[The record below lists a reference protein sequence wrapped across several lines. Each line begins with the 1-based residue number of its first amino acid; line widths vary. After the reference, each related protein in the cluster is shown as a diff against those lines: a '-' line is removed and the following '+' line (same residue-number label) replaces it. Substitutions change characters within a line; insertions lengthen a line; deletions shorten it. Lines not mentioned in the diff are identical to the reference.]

1 MALCPWKI
9 RLFSRQPIYSRGL
22 DITNYGKTLYKQIH
36 APKHPE
42 TLGRKTLS
50 GFNQLS
56 SHLSIFWSK
65 HCIKLPAS
73 ITVSLEV
80 VFCKLNTKLTKGFQ
94 WTALGF
100 VCPHWISSFNLKIFK
115 LELEISEF
123 RSTSVGQSWA
133 VRLLRRAPCRE
144 AGSAT
149 WHPSLSIRWLEQQ
162 SAHRDRCCWSR
173 HLRDRDYEIHKLEGF
188 SCLIFPSQCARAQH
202 FVLDGYKMV
211 APWFG
216 N

>member
-9 RLFSRQPIYSRGL
+9 RLFSRHLIYSPGL

-42 TLGRKTLS
+42 ILGRKTL
-50 GFNQLS
+50 
-56 SHLSIFWSK
+56 
-65 HCIKLPAS
+65 LPAS

-80 VFCKLNTKLTKGFQ
+80 VFCKLNKNLTKGVQ

-100 VCPHWISSFNLKIFK
+100 VCPHWISSFNFWIQINLC
-115 LELEISEF
+115 
-123 RSTSVGQSWA
+123 GSWA
-133 VRLLRRAPCRE
+133 VRLLRRDPCTE

-162 SAHRDRCCWSR
+162 SAHRDRCWSR

-188 SCLIFPSQCARAQH
+188 SFLIFPSQCARAQH
-202 FVLDGYKMV
+202 VFLDGYKC
-211 APWFG
+211 
-216 N
+216 

>member
-9 RLFSRQPIYSRGL
+9 RLFSRHLIYSPGL

-42 TLGRKTLS
+42 ILGRKTLS

-56 SHLSIFWSK
+56 THLSIFWSK

-80 VFCKLNTKLTKGFQ
+80 VFCKLNKNLTKGVQ

-100 VCPHWISSFNLKIFK
+100 VCPHWISSFNFWIQINLCGSI
-115 LELEISEF
+115 L
-123 RSTSVGQSWA
+123 
-133 VRLLRRAPCRE
+133 
-144 AGSAT
+144 GSAT
-149 WHPSLSIRWLEQQ
+149 SSHSPVHGGWQRNLTSFLVHQMAGAAISAPRSLLVQAS
-162 SAHRDRCCWSR
+162 
-173 HLRDRDYEIHKLEGF
+173 EGQG
-188 SCLIFPSQCARAQH
+188 LWNTQARRFFH
-202 FVLDGYKMV
+202 FDLSESMRKG
-211 APWFG
+211 ATFCSWWI
-216 N
+216 

>member
-9 RLFSRQPIYSRGL
+9 RLFSRHLIYSPGL

-42 TLGRKTLS
+42 ILGRKTLS

-56 SHLSIFWSK
+56 THLSIFWSK

-80 VFCKLNTKLTKGFQ
+80 VFCKLNKNLTKGVQ

-100 VCPHWISSFNLKIFK
+100 VCPHWISSFNFWIQINLC
-115 LELEISEF
+115 
-123 RSTSVGQSWA
+123 GSWA
-133 VRLLRRAPCRE
+133 VRLLRIAPCTE

-162 SAHRDRCCWSR
+162 SAHRDRCWSR

-188 SCLIFPSQCARAQH
+188 SILIFSSQCARAQH
-202 FVLDGYKMV
+202 FVLDGYKC
-211 APWFG
+211 
-216 N
+216 